1 MRIDIRHRTEYQFDA
16 PVFLEP
22 HVVRLRPRGDASQR
36 LLSYE
41 LTIDPEPTVR
51 AENFDLDGNVVTQAW
66 FDGTTGHLTVETLA
80 TVETLVTDP
89 FRFLLD
95 EPART
100 LPDVYPARLRSQLAA
115 YRKAQEALAAPVA
128 EFAAGVAADVS
139 GRLDEFPRLL
149 TRRLQRDHRIEPR
162 PEGPPLPAETTLKER
177 RGACRDLA
185 VLFMECCQAA
195 GLAARFVS
203 GYAHV
208 DEATDHELHAWCEVY
223 VPGGGWRGFDPTTG
237 LAVADRHVAVAAAA
251 EPVRAAPVAGSYRG
265 SATATLVSTVDL
277 GEAQLQG

>member
-1 MRIDIRHRTEYQFDA
+1 VRIAIRHRTEYRFDG

-36 LLSYE
+36 LLSYS
-41 LTIDPEPTVR
+41 LSIDPTPTVR
-51 AENFDLDGNVVTQAW
+51 ADNFDLDGNVVTQAW
-66 FDGTTGHLTVETLA
+66 FDGTTERLAVESTASVETL
-80 TVETLVTDP
+80 TTDP

-100 LPDVYPARLRSQLAA
+100 LPDVYQSRLRSQLAA
-115 YRKAQEALAAPVA
+115 YRKAPEALAAPVSA
-128 EFAAGVAADVS
+128 FAAAVVADVG
-139 GRLDEFPRLL
+139 GRVDEFPRVLA
-149 TRRLQRDHRIEPR
+149 RRLQKDHRVER
-162 PEGPPLPAETTLKER
+162 RAEGPPLPAETTLKER

-208 DEATDHELHAWCEVY
+208 DDDRDRELHAWCEVY
-223 VPGGGWRGFDPTTG
+223 VPGGGWRGFDATTG
-237 LAVADRHVAVAAAA
+237 LAVADRHIALAAAA
-251 EPVRAAPVAGSYRG
+251 EPVRAAPVSGSFRG
-265 SATATLVSTVDL
+265 SATATLVTTVEL
-277 GEAQLQG
+277 EEELLPG